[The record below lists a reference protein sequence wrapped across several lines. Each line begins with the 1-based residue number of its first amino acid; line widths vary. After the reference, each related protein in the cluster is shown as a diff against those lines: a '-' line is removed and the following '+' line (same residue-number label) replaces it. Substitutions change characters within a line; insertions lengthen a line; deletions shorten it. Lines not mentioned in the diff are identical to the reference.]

1 MYAKKRENSSGEEVC
16 PSSAG
21 DDTGEL
27 YLLKWFPTPHH
38 YLPCPAVRTCPCDK
52 LWREC
57 SGGCKVRML
66 TVCGPRNS
74 TLRRSIILY
83 IPLRAAHDTVLLVRP
98 GALPQRRSDL

>member
-1 MYAKKRENSSGEEVC
+1 MYAKKRESSSGEEVC

-52 LWREC
+52 LLREC
-57 SGGCKVRML
+57 SGSV
-66 TVCGPRNS
+66 TNS
-74 TLRRSIILY
+74 GASARV
-83 IPLRAAHDTVLLVRP
+83 AARYEC
-98 GALPQRRSDL
+98 